1 MSTAI
6 HIKKLQILW
15 YYANYIKKKE
25 RHNFLK
31 KKNLKLGIKN
41 KTRCKNTFWQIVF
54 DQIDHRIR
62 NINCLF
68 EYFRGG
74 DVRNKTNQ
82 NHFDKELLL

>member
-1 MSTAI
+1 MI
-6 HIKKLQILW
+6 LCKLYKKRASQF
-15 YYANYIKKKE
+15 YKK
-25 RHNFLK
+25 N
-31 KKNLKLGIKN
+31 NLKLGIKP
-41 KTRCKNTFWQIVF
+41 KPDAKNTFWQIVF